1 MDKYEYKVRS
11 EEIKELIARREYVQ
25 AAEIA
30 DTIDWRRV
38 KSVMML
44 CTISDLYKINR
55 RYEDSRD
62 LLLLAYD
69 RHPGGRTIVYA
80 LCELAIKMGELTQAL
95 EYCKEYMQIAPRDPG
110 RYILQYKIYEA
121 QEVSLEERIAVL
133 EELKKRDYREKW
145 AYELAYL
152 YHRIG
157 LASKCVDECDE
168 MIVWFGDG
176 KYVIKAMELKMLHQP
191 LTPQQ
196 QAKYDSRF
204 APREEMYTVVEE
216 IPEQVQEE
224 PAAEIWPD
232 SQAAAEAAVEEVPV
246 PDERVPA
253 EEMDIQVKTMDPGQC
268 NTINLQEEVAAGL
281 RELLDGKSQDGE
293 ITRSIMAPMLETD
306 RVDSRA
312 VEEALAAEPVRE
324 EVQET
329 EPPVAWE
336 QAKAEPAEPD
346 ALEEVAEIQ
355 ETTSTAAESK
365 EPIGEEPQETA
376 EFVRKV
382 PAEASEAAGE
392 AVEEDKTAVKVMEQ
406 LRQESMAEPPK
417 EMAEVLSM
425 EADGQISFVMP
436 EKEAVEKQITGQIS
450 IADIMAEWERM
461 KKELEEKG
469 KEKVRQHVKENT
481 GQMFTE
487 FEASVRDGLL
497 EQLERGREP
506 ASVIAEAEGRKAEE
520 DDIPV
525 PPSLLE
531 EEVTEAPEEEE
542 PVEGY
547 EDISAEEYTEE
558 EQQEPAAEEYTEEE
572 LQEPAAEEY
581 TEEEQQEP
589 AAEEYTEEEQ
599 QEPAAEEYT
608 EEEQQEPVT
617 EEYTGEELQEP
628 ATEEYTE
635 EELQEPVTEEYTEK
649 VSQEPAEAALAA
661 EDEVEELV
669 EIEALTEE
677 EPAAEAEDIL
687 VAEGEVFEEEA
698 AQEDLNDIDTA
709 YEAAL
714 MGAEGAEETGIDYET
729 ISMPTGEVEAAI
741 QQEAARQRN
750 LTREE
755 RELFSPYIQ
764 GRTSKV
770 QLIHTIDNISM
781 AAYTGNVVITG
792 AEGMDTLGLAKNII
806 RNIQLTDSNFSGKI
820 AKISGESLNK
830 RDVAAVLEGLDNG
843 ALIIQKANTMNSRT
857 VDNLHK
863 ALQQEHRGIVVIM
876 EATKKAMNAFL
887 EKHEKLQTCFTGRID
902 MEALSDAALVAFGK
916 KYAREKEYSI
926 DEFGVLALH
935 RRITDRQTSDHAVT
949 IMEVKEIIDAAIES
963 ANRKT
968 IGHFFDVLM
977 AKRYDDEDMII
988 IREKDFM

>member
-204 APREEMYTVVEE
+204 APQEEMYTVVEE

-224 PAAEIWPD
+224 PAA
-232 SQAAAEAAVEEVPV
+232 AEAAVDEVPV

-306 RVDSRA
+306 RVDSQA

-329 EPPVAWE
+329 EPPAAWE
-336 QAKAEPAEPD
+336 EAEAEPAEPD
-346 ALEEVAEIQ
+346 ALEEVTEIQ

-365 EPIGEEPQETA
+365 EPIGEEPQETVETA
-376 EFVRKV
+376 ESVRKV
-382 PAEASEAAGE
+382 QQSAEASEAAGE
-392 AVEEDKTAVKVMEQ
+392 AAEEDKTAVKVMEQ

-506 ASVIAEAEGRKAEE
+506 ASVIAEAEGRSVDE

-542 PVEGY
+542 LVESY
-547 EDISAEEYTEE
+547 EEISAEEAEDAVEE
-558 EQQEPAAEEYTEEE
+558 ISQEPAAEEY
-572 LQEPAAEEY
+572 A
-581 TEEEQQEP
+581 
-589 AAEEYTEEEQ
+589 
-599 QEPAAEEYT
+599 
-608 EEEQQEPVT
+608 
-617 EEYTGEELQEP
+617 
-628 ATEEYTE
+628 E
-635 EELQEPVTEEYTEK
+635 EELQEPVTEEYTEE
-649 VSQEPAEAALAA
+649 VSYEPTAEEYAEEELQEPVTEEYTEVSYEPTAKEYAEEELQEPVIEELAEAALTA

-669 EIEALTEE
+669 EIEALTGE
-677 EPAAEAEDIL
+677 EPASEPAEAEDTP
-687 VAEGEVFEEEA
+687 AADREVLEEA
-698 AQEDLNDIDTA
+698 AAEEDLNDVDAA

-714 MGAEGAEETGIDYET
+714 MGAEDAGEEQETGIDYET
-729 ISMPTGEVEAAI
+729 ISMPTGEVEIAV

-843 ALIIQKANTMNSRT
+843 ALIIQKANAMNTKT
-857 VDNLHK
+857 VESLYK

-876 EATKKAMNAFL
+876 EGTKKALNAFL
-887 EKHEKLQTCFTGRID
+887 DKHEKLQACFNGRID

-935 RRITDRQTSDHAVT
+935 RMITDRQTSDHAVT